1 MEMMHTAA
9 ARYDVDRMGIFF
21 RASPRQADVM
31 IIAGTVTNKMAPAV
45 RCVYEQMFSPK

>member
-1 MEMMHTAA
+1 MMHAA
-9 ARYDVDRMGIFF
+9 VSRYDMDRIGMIF

-45 RCVYEQMFSPK
+45 RRLYEQIPATK